1 MRYLYVTACLMIV
14 PTFAIAS
21 PQEAGGRAQQAM
33 SQLTQRFNQADKDRD
48 GKLTRDEAK
57 AGMPRIAE
65 HFDDIDSEHRGY
77 ITLEQ
82 FQSAIRSRMGS

>member
-1 MRYLYVTACLMIV
+1 MA
-14 PTFAIAS
+14 
-21 PQEAGGRAQQAM
+21 
-33 SQLTQRFNQADKDRD
+33 QLTQRFNQADKDHD

-82 FQSAIRSRMGS
+82 IQSAIRSRMGS